1 MIKWYGCGMEKFYL
15 GVSKRHWKKDRWA
28 YFLDQDGVVLSNRVG
43 VWTALWLRITQKKQK
58 RFRFTCSSC
67 KRKFNGV
74 GKKRITICNS
84 CGHLE

>member
-1 MIKWYGCGMEKFYL
+1 MEKFYL
-15 GVSKRHWKKDRWA
+15 GVSKKHHLHNRWA
-28 YFLDQDGVVLSNRVG
+28 YFLDQDGAILSYRVG
-43 VWTALWLRITQKKQK
+43 IWEALWLRITQKKQK

-84 CGHLE
+84 CGQLE